1 MANLFSAV
9 SSLFVV
15 STVLLVH
22 CGSAAAMFLVAAAC
36 LPLQNYA
43 LSLPAVMGPLAAP
56 LSPWLW
62 YGLVVIVSGLLSY
75 GVGAE
80 SYRSGD

>member
-1 MANLFSAV
+1 ME
-9 SSLFVV
+9 V
-15 STVLLVH
+15 STVLLVRPLRRP
-22 CGSAAAMFLVAAAC
+22 AAAIFLVAAAC
-36 LPLQNYA
+36 IPLQNA
-43 LSLPAVMGPLAAP
+43 TVLPLAPRCHGPAEARRAALG

-80 SYRSGD
+80 RYRSGD